1 MNSTRYLCL
10 SNFHW
15 WALHS
20 MAWAS
25 QFKKGWWWKWQELL
39 HTSCTYT
46 VMYKWTCSQTM
57 ISSALPKK
65 HRCQGSLI
73 QKVCLQLCVCVCLC
87 VYVLCVCVCVCVCV
101 CECVRAHLC
110 LCVCVC
116 ECMLACACTN
126 TCLHVCVCL
135 WERGVGWGG
144 GERVCVLLL
153 IVCMCTA
160 LDCVF
165 VYMFIFMLWHH
176 SSLFAFA
183 LYVTFP
189 LCNWLI
195 FRFVWYT
202 CLFHFLHDCDFNLTL
217 HSKIMNTN
225 VNTKRLLIH
234 YFSLLCT

>member
-25 QFKKGWWWKWQELL
+25 QFKKGWWWKWQESL

-46 VMYKWTCSQTM
+46 IMYKWTCSQTM
-57 ISSALPKK
+57 ISSAPPKK

-73 QKVCLQLCVCVCLC
+73 QKVCLQLCVLVCVCFVRVC
-87 VYVLCVCVCVCVCV
+87 VWVCAHALVPLCVCVCVSARLHVH
-101 CECVRAHLC
+101 AQTHA
-110 LCVCVC
+110 
-116 ECMLACACTN
+116 CMYVCAC
-126 TCLHVCVCL
+126 
-135 WERGVGWGG
+135 ERGGG
-144 GERVCVLLL
+144 GGGGRRTSVCVLLL

-195 FRFVWYT
+195 FR
-202 CLFHFLHDCDFNLTL
+202 LFGTLVYFIFSMIVILT
-217 HSKIMNTN
+217 
-225 VNTKRLLIH
+225 
-234 YFSLLCT
+234 